1 MNQNVNSNMIILA
14 RESRG
19 YTQKKLSKLLDVTQG
34 RISKIEQGIL
44 MVPEDLLN
52 KLCDKLGYPKGFF
65 FEPAFIYSP
74 ISPFHRKRK
83 SLPKKIQCQIEA
95 EANIRRIHVNKLLR
109 SAEIVDSKIFYQ
121 DIEDFNITPEEVAL
135 KLRHYW
141 KIPQGPINN
150 VTKTLEDAGI
160 IIIHCDFGTS
170 LTDGFSF
177 FVEDK
182 PPIIFVNKNMPGDR
196 LRFTLAHELGH
207 IIMHC
212 VPTPTME
219 EEANKFA
226 SEFLMPE
233 KEIKSYLSKLSLQ
246 KLANLKRR
254 WKVSMA
260 ALIMRATTISAITQN
275 QAQYLW
281 MQLGK
286 AGYRRKEPIEISK
299 ETPTIVKQLIS
310 LHLRDLEYTMAQLSK
325 MLLCEMDEFIN
336 LYMDRNLR
344 IVKS

>member
-1 MNQNVNSNMIILA
+1 
-14 RESRG
+14 
-19 YTQKKLSKLLDVTQG
+19 
-34 RISKIEQGIL
+34 
-44 MVPEDLLN
+44 
-52 KLCDKLGYPKGFF
+52 
-65 FEPAFIYSP
+65 
-74 ISPFHRKRK
+74 
-83 SLPKKIQCQIEA
+83 
-95 EANIRRIHVNKLLR
+95 
-109 SAEIVDSKIFYQ
+109 
-121 DIEDFNITPEEVAL
+121 VAL

-141 KIPQGPINN
+141 KIPRGPINN

-182 PPIIFVNKNMPGDR
+182 PPIIFANKNMPGDR

-219 EEANKFA
+219 EEAHKFA
-226 SEFLMPE
+226 AEFLMPE

-246 KLANLKRR
+246 KLANLKRH

-299 ETPTIVKQLIS
+299 ETPTLIKQFIS
-310 LHLRDLEYTMAQLSK
+310 LHLKDLEYTMAQLSK